1 MQFNPINLFGF
12 IIVVIMLIP
21 NIIYGIKFK
30 GLEIKCTNKAMN
42 VIEQVGRYGSMAL
55 MVLPLFVW
63 EFGFSSVF
71 MMFVYVLGNGIL
83 LFTYLLVWVFYFKK
97 QTMGRAMIL
106 AIAPTCIFFLSGVT
120 LYHWALVVAAIIF
133 GVGHIYVT
141 YRNNVEG

>member
-1 MQFNPINLFGF
+1 MQFNFINLLGF
-12 IIVVIMLIP
+12 IIVAVMLIP

-30 GLEIKCTNKAMN
+30 GLENKCTNKAMN
-42 VIEQVGRYGSMAL
+42 VIEQAGRYGSMAL

-71 MMFVYVLGNGIL
+71 MMFVYLLGNGIL
-83 LFTYLLVWVFYFKK
+83 LFIYVLVWVFYFKK
-97 QTMGRAMIL
+97 QTMGKAMIL

-120 LYHWALVVAAIIF
+120 LYHWALVVAAVIF

-141 YRNNVEG
+141 YQNNI

>member
-1 MQFNPINLFGF
+1 MEFNLINLMGF
-12 IIVVIMLIP
+12 IIVAVMLIP

-30 GLEIKCTNKAMN
+30 GLENKCTNKAMN
-42 VIEQVGRYGSMAL
+42 VIEQAGRYGSMAL

-71 MMFVYVLGNGIL
+71 MMFVYLLGNGIL

-97 QTMGRAMIL
+97 QTMGKAMIL

-120 LYHWALVVAAIIF
+120 LYHWALVVAAVIF

-141 YRNNVEG
+141 YQNNI

>member
-1 MQFNPINLFGF
+1 MEFNPINLFGF

-30 GLEIKCTNKAMN
+30 GLENKCTNKAMN
-42 VIEQVGRYGSMAL
+42 IIEQVGRYGSMAL

-71 MMFVYVLGNGIL
+71 MMFVYLLGNGIL

-97 QTMGRAMIL
+97 QTMGKAMIL

-120 LYHWALVVAAIIF
+120 LYHWALVVAAVIF

-141 YRNNVEG
+141 YQNNI

>member
-1 MQFNPINLFGF
+1 MEFNPINLFGF

-30 GLEIKCTNKAMN
+30 GLENKCTNKAMN
-42 VIEQVGRYGSMAL
+42 VIEQAGRYGSMAL

-141 YRNNVEG
+141 YQNNI

>member
-1 MQFNPINLFGF
+1 MEFNPINLFGF

-30 GLEIKCTNKAMN
+30 GLENKCTNKAMN
-42 VIEQVGRYGSMAL
+42 VIEQAGRYGSMAL

-71 MMFVYVLGNGIL
+71 MMFVYFLGNGIL
-83 LFTYLLVWVFYFKK
+83 LFIYVLVWVFYFKK
-97 QTMGRAMIL
+97 QTMGKAMIL
-106 AIAPTCIFFLSGVT
+106 AIAPTCIFFLSGAT
-120 LYHWALVVAAIIF
+120 LYHWALVVAAVIF

-141 YRNNVEG
+141 YQNNI

>member
-1 MQFNPINLFGF
+1 MEFNPINLFGF

-30 GLEIKCTNKAMN
+30 GLENKCTNKAMN

-106 AIAPTCIFFLSGVT
+106 AIDPTCIFFLSGVT

-133 GVGHIYVT
+133 GVGHIYAT
-141 YRNNVEG
+141 YRNNVKG

>member
-1 MQFNPINLFGF
+1 MEFNPINLFGF

-30 GLEIKCTNKAMN
+30 GLENKCTNKAMN

-120 LYHWALVVAAIIF
+120 LYHWALVVVAIIF

-141 YRNNVEG
+141 YRNNVKG

>member
-1 MQFNPINLFGF
+1 MEFNPINLFGF

-30 GLEIKCTNKAMN
+30 GLENKCTNKAMN

-141 YRNNVEG
+141 YRNNVKS

>member
-1 MQFNPINLFGF
+1 MEFNLINLMGF
-12 IIVVIMLIP
+12 IIVAVMLIP

-30 GLEIKCTNKAMN
+30 GLENKCTNKAMN
-42 VIEQVGRYGSMAL
+42 VIEQAGRYGSMAL

-71 MMFVYVLGNGIL
+71 MMFVYLLGNGML
-83 LFTYLLVWVFYFKK
+83 LFIYVLVWVFYFKK
-97 QTMGRAMIL
+97 QTMGKTMIL

-120 LYHWALVVAAIIF
+120 LYHWALVVAAVIF

-141 YRNNVEG
+141 YRNNIKG

>member
-1 MQFNPINLFGF
+1 MEFNPINLFGF

-30 GLEIKCTNKAMN
+30 GLENKCTNKAMN
-42 VIEQVGRYGSMAL
+42 IIEQVGRYGSMAL

-141 YRNNVEG
+141 YQNNI

>member
-1 MQFNPINLFGF
+1 MEFNPINLFGF

-30 GLEIKCTNKAMN
+30 GLENKCTNKAMN

-141 YRNNVEG
+141 YRNNIKG

>member
-1 MQFNPINLFGF
+1 MQFNFINLLGF
-12 IIVVIMLIP
+12 IIVAVMLIP

-30 GLEIKCTNKAMN
+30 GLENKCTNKAMN
-42 VIEQVGRYGSMAL
+42 VIEQAGRYGSMAL

-71 MMFVYVLGNGIL
+71 MMFVYLLGNGIL

-97 QTMGRAMIL
+97 QTMGKAMIL
-106 AIAPTCIFFLSGVT
+106 AIAPTCIFFLSGAT
-120 LYHWALVVAAIIF
+120 LYHWALVVAAVIF

-141 YRNNVEG
+141 YQNNI